1 MQCGCSNRI
10 IFEDK
15 DVYLSLTSAYA
26 MIIKGMQRNLITRR
40 QLKYGHISIF
50 SSSKSWNRVLDRHGS
65 VIILRYNSHMIF
77 FYLRQ
82 VIQKA
87 LSKSHPSV
95 LQVACGPVGKK
106 KGWIFPR
113 MFELRKTII
122 LYQLTFLPTSPV

>member
-1 MQCGCSNRI
+1 MQCGCSNRT

-50 SSSKSWNRVLDRHGS
+50 FSSKSWNRVLDRHGS
-65 VIILRYNSHMIF
+65 VIILRYNSHMTF
-77 FYLRQ
+77 FSQ
-82 VIQKA
+82 TSNTKSTQQKS
-87 LSKSHPSV
+87 SKC
-95 LQVACGPVGKK
+95 VAGSMWASGKK
-106 KGWIFPR
+106 NGWIFPR